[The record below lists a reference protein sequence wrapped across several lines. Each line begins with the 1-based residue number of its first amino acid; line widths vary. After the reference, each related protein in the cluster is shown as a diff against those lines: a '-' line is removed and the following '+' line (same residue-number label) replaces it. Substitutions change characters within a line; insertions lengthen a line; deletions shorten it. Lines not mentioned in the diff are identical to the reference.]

1 MKEVHLKFKSFLN
14 PWMTRRLKKSFNRK
28 QKFKDKFLQPKTN
41 KNEKKYETCKSLFE
55 AFKKLNYT
63 CIRKFH
69 LNNLHLITISKS
81 FTWIKEAIRCL
92 HKTYLAIFRLK
103 YCENSNFN
111 CFTESYNEYK
121 SKNLRR
127 IIDWFIRRKFERY
140 SQEKPLEYCYRA
152 T

>member
-81 FTWIKEAIRCL
+81 FT
-92 HKTYLAIFRLK
+92 
-103 YCENSNFN
+103 
-111 CFTESYNEYK
+111 
-121 SKNLRR
+121 
-127 IIDWFIRRKFERY
+127 
-140 SQEKPLEYCYRA
+140 
-152 T
+152 